1 LRTVLSLPVRVRQR
15 STSLP
20 RRSQSLANDSKS
32 RLTKRHGHC
41 WSTSRA
47 ILMSRRR
54 GRNSSMLR
62 ESKRPFI
69 RNLMVSAWAKKA
81 VNPAP
86 LCGAS
91 LGSFCRRLK
100 SVLGAGKDLW
110 YTAIAKNKKVSLP
123 FFRGSKMQGSP
134 PWNFLRAN
142 YSADL
147 HQSASSSSSSSGIA
161 MDRIV
166 GAFSAPEKKTG
177 SN

>member
-1 LRTVLSLPVRVRQR
+1 
-15 STSLP
+15 
-20 RRSQSLANDSKS
+20 
-32 RLTKRHGHC
+32 
-41 WSTSRA
+41 
-47 ILMSRRR
+47 
-54 GRNSSMLR
+54 MLR

-91 LGSFCRRLK
+91 LGSVCRRLK

-142 YSADL
+142 YCADL

-166 GAFSAPEKKTG
+166 GAFSAPEKKQEATEPAVHIRG
-177 SN
+177 DDTFVSLEGRCAPIPVYHPLEAQPG